1 MGSETLIA
9 REGYRYTNGV
19 NIHGE
24 IIYLAEGMSSDG
36 FYEITEEEY
45 NKILEEQQKKED
57 EKV

>member
-1 MGSETLIA
+1 MGRETLKA

-19 NIHGE
+19 DIHGE
-24 IIYLAEGMSSDG
+24 IIYLAEGMSADS

-57 EKV
+57 EEV